1 MKSNCFG
8 LDLGMGALKI
18 KNGDRGI
25 EFLSHIALNNYSKI
39 SNMTGLNA
47 TKTALRLT
55 LSSGETFIVGKGA
68 QEIGR
73 PHEDYGMQRFMGTPE
88 MLALVYG
95 IVTRFIQQYG
105 EIEDPVKIYCG
116 LPIEILSGDNAKK
129 NVSEIQHWL
138 KKDHTWEVDNKK
150 YHLDVSEVRVT
161 SQPGGAFFDYIL
173 DMDGKIKPDWQI
185 SYTHEIGVV
194 SVGMNTIEL
203 LVIKNKSV
211 LERFSAGSTSG
222 VRRLLELV
230 NTNQSYSIGELDS
243 LLRSNNLD
251 ISQALPIWE
260 REVTGEIEK
269 RWGKYWKRFEVVLI
283 VGGGA
288 ILLKNSLPFFFQ
300 GKAYIPDNPVMSI
313 ANGLYKLGQ
322 YQNKPKNE

>member
-1 MKSNCFG
+1 MVSDCYG
-8 LDLGMGALKI
+8 LDLGMGAIKI
-18 KNGDRGI
+18 NNGDRGI
-25 EFLSHIALNNYSKI
+25 ECLSHIALNNYSKI
-39 SNMTGLNA
+39 SNMVGLSA
-47 TKTALRLT
+47 IKTATRVT
-55 LSSGETFIVGKGA
+55 LSTGETFIVGKGA

-73 PHEDYGMQRFMGTPE
+73 PLEDFGMGRFRGTSE
-88 MLALVYG
+88 MQALVFG
-95 IVTRFIQQYG
+95 AFTRFIQQYG
-105 EIEDPVKIYCG
+105 EIEESVKMYCG

-129 NVSEIQHWL
+129 TVLEIQHWL
-138 KKDHTWEVDNKK
+138 KKTHSWEVDSKK
-150 YHLDVSEVRVT
+150 YFLDVSNVRVT
-161 SQPGGAFFDYIL
+161 SQPAGAFFDYIL
-173 DMDGKIKPDWQI
+173 DTDGKINPDRQI
-185 SYTHEIGVV
+185 SYTHEIGVI

-211 LERFSAGSTSG
+211 LERFTAGTTSG

-230 NTNQSYSIGELDS
+230 NANQSYSICELDS

-269 RWGKYWKRFEVVLI
+269 RWGKSWKRFEVVLI

-288 ILLKNSLPFFFQ
+288 ILLKNSLPYYFQ
-300 GKAYIPDNPVMSI
+300 GKAFVPEDPVMSI
-313 ANGLYKLGQ
+313 ARGLYKLGQ